1 MIIKRILIKNFRSY
15 YGEKVFEFSNHLN
28 LILGSNGDGKTTFF
42 DAVNWALATTENDSM
57 RSTTLVSAKM
67 FSELAPGGT
76 GEVKVSIDMVN
87 KNNQSRCI
95 EKSFNVTKE
104 LDGRM
109 LIDNYAYIGYI
120 TTSGSRRSVPARD
133 VLEKEGLFPAV
144 IKKYCLF
151 RGESELNVFNNKT
164 TLKELINLYSDV
176 KDFDPFKDFASTAV
190 DNASKAKLAAEK
202 KQNSNNDAAAKL
214 GAQIETQ
221 KTILRGML
229 EREKECKITYETTE
243 DKIKAIESDLD
254 TIELV
259 NNIQSEINVLSNER
273 DNLAA
278 SLDEQYSIK
287 LLDDLWILYGFQPIL
302 EEYSKKTADL
312 SQKRQAL
319 LNKHIAEQAKKAAKV
334 EVQKEIEDELERLP
348 WFIPN
353 IETMKQMVDAHRC
366 KVCNTPAP
374 EGSAAYIYMKKR
386 LDEALAHLNPE
397 VTTEEEETE
406 QVLFENNYIDEI
418 YKMSIALYDY
428 GDNIAQLG
436 KTIQEKFSDNAKI
449 QSAINERIEKIQTM
463 QSKIAEIVA
472 QSASGEDV
480 GAYLSLWT
488 NIKNWYKNKEDAAL
502 DLKDLA
508 KQIPEKR
515 KEIEELEEKY
525 NKTMTSVQ
533 GKLYVRLYNFFNIL
547 NRSIERAEASS
558 FSDFLKR
565 LQDEANKYLALLNVD
580 DFTGEIH
587 IFSESGNV
595 KLYLFDSNNKRI
607 ERPNTSLETTMHIS
621 VLLAISELTK
631 ENRDN
636 EYPLIFDAPTSTFD
650 EGKDRNFYEC
660 LNTRVDK
667 QCIVVTK
674 SYLTRNDADGVF
686 VVNEKELAGIKCPV
700 YRISKRG
707 GFNKKDL
714 STIETV
720 VTPIVI
726 K

>member
-1 MIIKRILIKNFRSY
+1 MIIKRVLIKNFRSY
-15 YGEKVFEFSNHLN
+15 YGEKVFEFSDHLN

-57 RSTTLVSAKM
+57 RLTTLVSAKM
-67 FSELAPGGT
+67 FSELVPGSSS
-76 GEVKVSIDMVN
+76 EVKVSIDMVN
-87 KNNQSRCI
+87 KNHQSRCI
-95 EKSFNVTKE
+95 EKSFYVTKD
-104 LDGRM
+104 LDGKM
-109 LIDNYAYIGYI
+109 STDNYSYLAYI
-120 TTSGSRRSVPARD
+120 TSVGSRRSVPARD

-214 GAQIETQ
+214 GAEIERQ
-221 KTILRGML
+221 KTILRSMI
-229 EREKECKITYETTE
+229 EQEKECKTTYNTAE

-259 NNIQSEINVLSNER
+259 NNIQGEINVLSNER
-273 DNLAA
+273 NNLSA

-287 LLDDLWILYGFQPIL
+287 LLDELWILYGFQPIL
-302 EEYSKKTADL
+302 EEYSKKMAIL
-312 SQKRQAL
+312 SQRRQDL
-319 LNKHIAEQAKKAAKV
+319 LHKHIAEQAKKAAKV
-334 EVQKEIEDELERLP
+334 EVQKELEDEIERLP

-353 IETMKQMVDAHRC
+353 IETMKQMIDAHRC

-406 QVLFENNYIDEI
+406 QVLFENNFIDEI
-418 YKMSIALYDY
+418 YKMSISLYDY

-436 KTIQEKFSDNAKI
+436 KTIQLKISENAKI
-449 QSAINERIEKIQTM
+449 QVAINDRMAKIQTM
-463 QSKIAEIVA
+463 RSKIGEIVA

-480 GAYLSLWT
+480 SAYLSLWT
-488 NIKNWYKNKEDAAL
+488 NIKNWYNNKEDAAL
-502 DLKDLA
+502 ELKDLA
-508 KQIPEKR
+508 KKIPEKK

-533 GKLYVRLYNFFNIL
+533 GKLYVRLYNFFNSL
-547 NRSIERAEASS
+547 SRSIERAEASS
-558 FSDFLKR
+558 FSEFLKR

-595 KLYLFDSNNKRI
+595 RLYLFDSNNKRI

-621 VLLAISELTK
+621 ILLAISELTK

-660 LNTRVDK
+660 LSSRVDK

-674 SYLTRNDADGVF
+674 SYLTRIDQDGVF

-700 YRISKRG
+700 YRISKKG
-707 GFNKKDL
+707 GFDKKDL
-714 STIETV
+714 STIETI

>member
-15 YGEKVFEFSNHLN
+15 YGEKVFEFSDHLN

-42 DAVNWALATTENDSM
+42 DAVNWALATSETDTM
-57 RSTTLVSAKM
+57 RTTTLVSAKM
-67 FSELAPGGT
+67 FSELAPGST

-87 KNNQSRCI
+87 KNHQARCV
-95 EKSFNVTKE
+95 EKSFEVSKD

-109 LIDNYAYIGYI
+109 VVDNYSFVGYI
-120 TTSGSRRSVPARD
+120 TTSSSRRAVPARD

-190 DNASKAKLAAEK
+190 DNASKAKLTAEK
-202 KQNSNNDAAAKL
+202 KQNSNDAAAARL
-214 GAQIETQ
+214 GAEIEKQ
-221 KTILRGML
+221 KSILHGML
-229 EREKECKITYETTE
+229 EREKECKITYDTTE

-259 NNIQSEINVLSNER
+259 NNIQGQITVLSTER
-273 DNLAA
+273 DNLSA

-287 LLDDLWILYGFQPIL
+287 LLDDLWILYGFKPIL
-302 EEYSKKTADL
+302 EDYSRITAEL
-312 SQKRQAL
+312 SKQRQGL
-319 LNKHIAEQAKKAAKV
+319 LNKHISAQAKKAAKA
-334 EVQKEIEDELERLP
+334 EVQKELEDELEKLP

-353 IETMKQMVDAHRC
+353 IETMRQMLEAHRC

-374 EGSAAYIYMKKR
+374 EGSAPYLFMKSR

-397 VTTEEEETE
+397 VTTDEEETE
-406 QVLFENNYIDEI
+406 QELFECNYIDEI
-418 YKMSIALYDY
+418 YKMSISLYDY
-428 GDNIAQLG
+428 GDSIAQLG
-436 KTIQEKFSDNAKI
+436 KIIQEKISDNARI
-449 QSAINERIEKIQTM
+449 QNAINEREEKIQAL
-463 QSKIAEIVA
+463 QSKIVEIVA

-488 NIKNWYKNKEDAAL
+488 NIKNWYRNKENAAL

-508 KQIPEKR
+508 KQIPEKK

-525 NKTMTSVQ
+525 NKTMTTVQ
-533 GKLYVRLYNFFNIL
+533 GKLYVQIYNFFNYL
-547 NRSIERAEASS
+547 SRSIERAEASS
-558 FSDFLKR
+558 FSDFLRR

-587 IFSESGNV
+587 IFSDSGSV
-595 KLYLFDSNNKRI
+595 KLYLFDNNNKRI
-607 ERPNTSLETTMHIS
+607 ERPNTSLETTMHIA

-660 LNTRVDK
+660 LNSRVDK

-674 SYLTRNDADGVF
+674 SYLTRNDETGLF
-686 VVNEKELAGIKCPV
+686 EVNIKDLEGINCPV
-700 YRISKRG
+700 YRISKKE
-707 GFNKKDL
+707 GFDKRDL
-714 STIETV
+714 STIETI
-720 VTPIVI
+720 VTPIEI
-726 K
+726 Q